1 MKKICRFIIIIISFT
16 LMISCGNG
24 VKDGG
29 YEIALITEGTIDDK
43 SFNQGAWEGL
53 TQYADEKGKTYKY
66 YQPTQ
71 KTTDGYIDSIDLA
84 VAASAKLII
93 TPNYL
98 FETAIYKS
106 QDNHPD
112 ITFVLLDGVP
122 QDGNYTDFRIEK
134 NVYSVLYAEE
144 QAGFLAGYAI
154 VKEGYTNLGVIGG
167 MAVPPVIRFGYG
179 FVQGAQAYAK
189 AKEMPAQSVEI
200 RYAYADKPGNT
211 PENQAVAKEWFQ
223 NGAEAIFTIGYEL
236 TNGVIAAAEE
246 FGKQV
251 IGADINWSDASQNV
265 AISAVK
271 HYSQAVQDLIDLS
284 YNEELTGGSTVQ
296 RTAAEN
302 GIALTMDDSHL
313 KNFTRKPFRWKDRT
327 PFPIT

>member
-84 VAASAKLII
+84 VAAGAKLII

-122 QDGNYTDFRIEK
+122 QDGNYTD
-134 NVYSVLYAEE
+134 
-144 QAGFLAGYAI
+144 
-154 VKEGYTNLGVIGG
+154 
-167 MAVPPVIRFGYG
+167 
-179 FVQGAQAYAK
+179 
-189 AKEMPAQSVEI
+189 
-200 RYAYADKPGNT
+200 
-211 PENQAVAKEWFQ
+211 
-223 NGAEAIFTIGYEL
+223 
-236 TNGVIAAAEE
+236 
-246 FGKQV
+246 
-251 IGADINWSDASQNV
+251 
-265 AISAVK
+265 
-271 HYSQAVQDLIDLS
+271 
-284 YNEELTGGSTVQ
+284 
-296 RTAAEN
+296 
-302 GIALTMDDSHL
+302 
-313 KNFTRKPFRWKDRT
+313 
-327 PFPIT
+327 